1 MNDRRTGSGQPLLNQ
16 SILRSIKTILPSVIV
31 IDEYSRIAN
40 SLYEKIDK
48 ANGNN
53 ETLAKLRDTLL
64 PKLMSGEL
72 RIPDADAMTKDV

>member
-64 PKLMSGEL
+64 PKLMSGEIAL
-72 RIPDADAMTKDV
+72 TEIHL